1 MLFHPAAGESLFL
14 WLGKQ
19 KQPIF
24 IPAFQVGL
32 GPPRLSV
39 HCTFSGQTVR
49 APYAAHTLQPVSE
62 RGQDIQILQQMQTY
76 TPFVGELSLQMGQK
90 QLGRTMPWILTNGCT
105 VPVSEGGGQVSRLAG
120 HSHQDT
126 DLPFFPH
133 SDSARL
139 EENGSLGLSLPQL
152 PPKSSDRSDPP
163 STAQFPGLWALS
175 CLHLTVTLYL
185 ALGSGRKHK
194 QGSWGLALS
203 GTKMLVADTQ
213 QIYRGRGRQKRL
225 ADLTHPYSQGHTDH
239 GSPRRL
245 CSSACLPLAPATKK
259 KLKSREGEGLG

>member
-105 VPVSEGGGQVSRLAG
+105 VPVSEGGGAG
-120 HSHQDT
+120 FQAGR
-126 DLPFFPH
+126 P
-133 SDSARL
+133 
-139 EENGSLGLSLPQL
+139 L
-152 PPKSSDRSDPP
+152 PPGYRSAFLP
-163 STAQFPGLWALS
+163 TF
-175 CLHLTVTLYL
+175 
-185 ALGSGRKHK
+185 
-194 QGSWGLALS
+194 
-203 GTKMLVADTQ
+203 
-213 QIYRGRGRQKRL
+213 
-225 ADLTHPYSQGHTDH
+225 
-239 GSPRRL
+239 RL
-245 CSSACLPLAPATKK
+245 CKARGEWLPWA
-259 KLKSREGEGLG
+259 